1 VVGDVVGDVSNVGDV
16 YDVDNCVIVP
26 AGVALEVEA
35 NTVDEESVAENPFDE
50 DEALST
56 RD

>member
-1 VVGDVVGDVSNVGDV
+1 MVGDVVGDVSNVGDV

-35 NTVDEESVAENPFDE
+35 KTVDEESVAENPFDE

>member
-16 YDVDNCVIVP
+16 YDVDNCAIVP
-26 AGVALEVEA
+26 AGVALEAEA
-35 NTVDEESVAENPFDE
+35 NIVDEESVAENTLDE

-56 RD
+56 RG